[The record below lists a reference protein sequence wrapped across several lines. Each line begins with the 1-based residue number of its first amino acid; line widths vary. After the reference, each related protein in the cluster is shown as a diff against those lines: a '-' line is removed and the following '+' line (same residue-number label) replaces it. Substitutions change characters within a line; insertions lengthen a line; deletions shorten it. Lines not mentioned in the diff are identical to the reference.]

1 MNDIQS
7 IRFELARY
15 KEQRAAAQKEGNSGW
30 VAQLT
35 WMIDQRE
42 KTLNELMRRGIERR
56 KPWRP
61 HRT

>member
-61 HRT
+61 DRT